1 MLLKRHKF
9 VIAYPYWI
17 NQQIA
22 IVPRPK
28 GEDAL
33 EDEMTAL
40 REAGIDVVASM
51 LEESEAIQ
59 LGLQHEQ
66 TAAERAEII
75 FFNFPI
81 PVLGVPLEPSAFT
94 EFLVKIEEHLA
105 AGRRVG
111 IHCQASIG
119 RSSVVATSLLIR
131 SGVSPDE
138 AWTHV
143 SIARENPVPDTPEQR
158 TWVNANIQKG
168 SSSVGDA
175 FPHTWAAEVLRS
187 PPLITPARHFTYP
200 RQIAGEEDALARGAL
215 QLLVRPAEGGAF
227 LATCAL
233 GFTNA
238 TMPSG
243 VLSCPNPSDLC
254 AVAGGYAY
262 VIDTL
267 NPERSTHIPLKP
279 VVSIHPIPS
288 QNLILF
294 AGFHTILAWG
304 ADGEAW
310 HSNKLS
316 WEGIRITG
324 IQGHT
329 LHGTGWDLLTDHEL
343 PFALDLRTGL
353 KD

>member
-1 MLLKRHKF
+1 MTQRHHKT
-9 VIAYPYWI
+9 VTANPYWI

-28 GEDAL
+28 GEDL
-33 EDEMTAL
+33 LVDEMHAL

-51 LEESEAIQ
+51 LEENEATQ

-66 TAAERAEII
+66 NAAEQAKII
-75 FFNFPI
+75 FINFPI
-81 PVLGVPLEPSAFT
+81 PVLGVPLQTTTFA

-131 SGVSPDE
+131 SGISIDE
-138 AWTHV
+138 AWTQTA
-143 SIARENPVPDTPEQR
+143 IARGTPVPDTPEQR
-158 TWVNANIQKG
+158 SWVNTNIQKG
-168 SSSVGDA
+168 SSPVGDA
-175 FPHTWAAEVLRS
+175 FPHTWAAEVLKS

-262 VIDTL
+262 IIDTL
-267 NPERSTHIPLKP
+267 NPERSTHISLKP

-294 AGFHTILAWG
+294 AGFRTILGWG
-304 ADGEAW
+304 TDGEAW

-329 LHGTGWDLLTDHEL
+329 LHGTGWDLLTDREL

>member
-1 MLLKRHKF
+1 MQLKRHKF

-28 GEDAL
+28 GEDSL
-33 EDEMTAL
+33 EDEMNAL

-51 LEESEAIQ
+51 LEENEIIQ
-59 LGLQHEQ
+59 FGLQHEQ
-66 TAAERAEII
+66 SAAERAEII
-75 FFNFPI
+75 FINFPV
-81 PVLGVPLEPSAFT
+81 PVLGVPLETTTFA

-131 SGVSPDE
+131 SGISPDE

-143 SIARENPVPDTPEQR
+143 SIARENQVPDTPEQR
-158 TWVNANIQKG
+158 AWVNANIQKG

-175 FPHTWAAEVLRS
+175 FPHTWAAEVLKS
-187 PPLITPARHFTYP
+187 PPLIAPARHFTYP
-200 RQIAGEEDALARGAL
+200 RHVAGEEDALARGAL
-215 QLLVRPAEGGAF
+215 QLLVRPVEGGAF

-233 GFTNA
+233 GFTN
-238 TMPSG
+238 TVMPSG
-243 VLSCPNPSDLC
+243 VLSCPNPNELC

-262 VIDTL
+262 IIDTL
-267 NPERSTHIPLKP
+267 NPERSTHIPLQP

-288 QNLILF
+288 EKLILF
-294 AGFHTILAWG
+294 SGFHTILAWG
-304 ADGEAW
+304 TDGEAW
-310 HSNKLS
+310 HSAKLS
-316 WEGIRITG
+316 SEGIGITG
-324 IQGHT
+324 IKGHT
-329 LHGTGWDLLTDHEL
+329 LHGTGWDLLTDREH
-343 PFALDLRTGL
+343 PFALNLRTGH
-353 KD
+353 KQ